1 MVDLGKTTPESI
13 AIESLGFK
21 LAIRVDKYLEKLEA
35 ISASLERQAKRALS
49 AARWAT
55 VAGGLSAT
63 CAVVLAASGL
73 SGDNKDTSYARCQIV
88 VLSATAPPQSLLSAC
103 MRASGYRDWCR
114 EKEGNFPGT
123 TPAASCPA
131 AASYGFGTPYADG
144 RTYHPAS

>member
-1 MVDLGKTTPESI
+1 MTDLGKTTPESI

-35 ISASLERQAKRALS
+35 ISASQERQAKRALS

-55 VAGGLSAT
+55 MAGGLSAI
-63 CAVVLAASGL
+63 CAVFLAASGL
-73 SGDNKDTSYARCQIV
+73 SGDNKDTSYARCQMV

-103 MRASGYRDWCR
+103 MRAAGFGTGAGRRR
-114 EKEGNFPGT
+114 EIFQGPPPN
-123 TPAASCPA
+123 ASSPA

-144 RTYHPAS
+144 RADPDT